1 LRVIGRG
8 TFGKVFLALKKG
20 SDKLYAVKSIRK
32 DIILEH
38 DLSIESHIL
47 EKDIM
52 LACDHPFLVNM
63 EYLFQNDLRLYFI
76 MPFIQGC
83 EFYKLIFE
91 DNHRFDDQTI
101 IM

>member
-1 LRVIGRG
+1 MKVVGRG
-8 TFGKVFLALKKG
+8 TFGKVFLAQKKG
-20 SDKLYAVKSIRK
+20 SEKLYAVKSIRK

-63 EYLFQNDLRLYFI
+63 ECMLQNDLRLYFV
-76 MPFIQGC
+76 MPYIRGR
-83 EFYKLIFE
+83 ELY
-91 DNHRFDDQTI
+91 
-101 IM
+101 